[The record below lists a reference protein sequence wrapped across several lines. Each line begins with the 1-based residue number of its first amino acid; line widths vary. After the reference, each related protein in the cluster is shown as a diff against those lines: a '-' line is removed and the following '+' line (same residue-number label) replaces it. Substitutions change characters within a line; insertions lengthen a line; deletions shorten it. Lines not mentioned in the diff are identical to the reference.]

1 MIDLLSKF
9 WSWFTTITPLWLRSL
24 VALIVAVLL
33 LIFSFSSCAQ
43 TVKVT
48 VRDTPSGVSISTTQ
62 TKKDSAGTNIS
73 INPNI
78 NLAK

>member
-9 WSWFTTITPLWLRSL
+9 WSWFKTITPLWLRAL
-24 VALIVAVLL
+24 VALISAVII
-33 LIFSFSSCAQ
+33 LIFSLSSCAQ

-48 VRDTPSGVSISTTQ
+48 VRDTPSGVTISTTQ

-78 NLAK
+78 NIPK